1 MQLTGQLQNSKDLQM
16 GKVLLSI
23 GHGFSA
29 SVLGAHLIKDGWTVY
44 GTTRSVEKA
53 KKLNNDGVNSIIWP
67 GTNLTP
73 YIQKATHILTSVS
86 PNSQGD
92 PVLNQYNEIL
102 SKNTFDWVGYLS
114 TTGVYGNHNGGW
126 VDENSPL
133 KPNTTRGKLREEA
146 ELSWSKLNI
155 NLHIFRLAGIYGP
168 GRGPFSKVRNGT
180 ARRIIKEGQLF
191 SRIHVDDIAQVL
203 LASIRYPRQGAI
215 YNVCDDNP
223 APPEDVISYAAEL
236 LDMPIPIAIDY
247 DKAEMSPMAR
257 SFYAE
262 NKRVSNELIK
272 KELGVELKFPD
283 YKAGLQ
289 SLL

>member
-1 MQLTGQLQNSKDLQM
+1 M

-29 SVLGAHLIKDGWTVY
+29 SVLGAQLIKDGWTVY

-53 KKLNNDGVNSIIWP
+53 KKLNDDGVNSIIWP
-67 GTNLTP
+67 GTDLTP

>member
-1 MQLTGQLQNSKDLQM
+1 M

-29 SVLGAHLIKDGWTVY
+29 SVLGAQLIKDGWTVY

-53 KKLNNDGVNSIIWP
+53 KKLNDGGVNSIIWP
-67 GTNLTP
+67 GTDLTP

-133 KPNTTRGKLREEA
+133 KPNTIRGKLREEA

>member
-1 MQLTGQLQNSKDLQM
+1 M

-29 SVLGAHLIKDGWTVY
+29 SVLGAQLIKDGWTVY

-53 KKLNNDGVNSIIWP
+53 KKLNDDGVNSIIWP
-67 GTNLTP
+67 GTDLTP

-283 YKAGLQ
+283 FKAGLQ